1 MSMSFRCERD
11 AMSKA
16 LAVTARATASSNTG
30 RTALTGVHMDL
41 KGDMLTVTGSDLD
54 LTISATAEVGG
65 SEDGTAVTPSRLL
78 GDVIRAVPPG
88 AVEFSVS
95 NGEARIVAGPSEFSL
110 RLIPTD
116 DYPQLEFAAAEAD
129 ASDSAAFGEGV
140 SFDGVEF
147 RDALSQVVRS
157 ASADDSRPILT
168 GVLMASEEAG
178 LRLVSTDSYR
188 LSVRD
193 IAGSSILGDV
203 DKVLVPSRALTELQ
217 RLIADSESK
226 EISLKLASQYA
237 QFSVGTVQLTTQLIS
252 GDFPNYHG
260 LIPKDHPNR
269 LTASRERLLEA
280 VRRVRL
286 LAQDSTPVRLVM
298 SDSGLEVKAITQD
311 VGQATEAMEATYA
324 GEELTVAFNPTYL
337 IDGLEAAVD
346 DDVMLETADPV
357 KPALLRSVGD
367 DRFLYLLM
375 PVRVS

>member
-1 MSMSFRCERD
+1 MSMNFRCERD

-16 LAVTARATASSNTG
+16 LLVTARATASSTAG

-41 KGDMLTVTGSDLD
+41 RGDTLTVTGSDLD
-54 LTISATAEVGG
+54 LTISATTEVAGG
-65 SEDGTAVTPSRLL
+65 SDGTAVTPSRLL
-78 GDVIRAVPPG
+78 GEVVRALPPG
-88 AVEFSVS
+88 SVEFSVN
-95 NGEARIVAGPSEFSL
+95 NGEARIVAGSSEFSL

-116 DYPQLEFAAAEAD
+116 DYPQLDFASVDTEG
-129 ASDSAAFGEGV
+129 SESAAFGESV
-140 SFDGVEF
+140 SFDGGDF

-157 ASADDSRPILT
+157 ASKDDSRPILT
-168 GVLMASEEAG
+168 GVLMASEESG

-193 IAGSSILGDV
+193 LAGSSILGDV
-203 DKVLVPSRALTELQ
+203 EKVLVPSRALTELQ

-226 EISLKLASQYA
+226 EISLKLAEQYA
-237 QFSVGTVQLTTQLIS
+237 QFSVGSIQLTTQLIA
-252 GDFPNYHG
+252 GDFPNYQG

-286 LAQDSTPVRLVM
+286 LAQDSVPVRLVM
-298 SDSGLEVKAITQD
+298 SESNLEVKAITQD
-311 VGQATEAMEATYA
+311 VGQANESMSASYS
-324 GEELTVAFNPTYL
+324 GETLTVAFNPEYL
-337 IDGLEAAVD
+337 IDGLEAAGADEV
-346 DDVMLETADPV
+346 VLETADPV
-357 KPALLRSVGD
+357 KPALLRSVDD